1 MLISI
6 ITEGIATGDWRNL
19 IIQLLLM
26 FPVVLFALS
35 AHEAAHGL
43 VAYMMGD
50 RTAYNLGRVSLNP
63 AKHLDPVGTIVMLL
77 VGFGWAKPVP
87 INARNFKKP
96 KWGMALTAIAGPLSN
111 MLLGAIGAIAAGTI
125 FYFTK
130 IIIPVYAS
138 GITDFAYYEALCS
151 VLEDLATYFG
161 LINFI
166 YAFFNL
172 IPLPPFDGS
181 RFFFTFLPV
190 KWYFGIMKYERYI
203 MIGLLILLMAS
214 SRFFSFSPFSYLA
227 EQAYLIIANG
237 ALQALQFAYTLIIN
251 FI

>member
-6 ITEGIATGDWRNL
+6 ITEGIAKGDWRNL

-50 RTAYNLGRVSLNP
+50 RTAYNLGRVTLNP
-63 AKHLDPVGTIVMLL
+63 AKHLDPAGTIVMLL

-87 INARNFKKP
+87 INARNFKNP

-138 GITDFAYYEALCS
+138 QITDFAYYDALCS

-181 RFFFTFLPV
+181 RFFFTFLPA

-237 ALQALQFAYTLIIN
+237 ALQALQFAYVLIIN
-251 FI
+251 LI